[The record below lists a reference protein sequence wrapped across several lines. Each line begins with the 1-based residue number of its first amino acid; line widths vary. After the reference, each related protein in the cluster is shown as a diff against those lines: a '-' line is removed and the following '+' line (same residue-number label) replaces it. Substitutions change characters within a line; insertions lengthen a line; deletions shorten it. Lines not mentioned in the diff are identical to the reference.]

1 MIVRSCGD
9 SVRGAGW
16 QTLLAV
22 TRFEVPRPFVLERV
36 RFFPA
41 FLLRLFL
48 SQLRPSEHGETSK
61 MEMAHPLIA
70 LQMVSHLRKTPHP
83 LLKRRKGMRHPPQLP
98 PITPRGIAEMV
109 FSQCARRSTDESAR
123 ILCATRLFAERRSCR
138 DPTVTHQPIPAGT
151 FLQSPSRGTLCA
163 SRSPS
168 SVIACGSVS
177 FATSCDVFWVHRL
190 RSYPFHWARLRD
202 NSCARQ
208 LRVFCFS
215 GSSQQIF

>member
-83 LLKRRKGMRHPPQLP
+83 LLKRRVQSR
-98 PITPRGIAEMV
+98 
-109 FSQCARRSTDESAR
+109 D
-123 ILCATRLFAERRSCR
+123 ILYKTSRDILYTFA
-138 DPTVTHQPIPAGT
+138 
-151 FLQSPSRGTLCA
+151 
-163 SRSPS
+163 S
-168 SVIACGSVS
+168 SVPSGIHRPTIVDCRIPGS
-177 FATSCDVFWVHRL
+177 TSRIKV
-190 RSYPFHWARLRD
+190 A
-202 NSCARQ
+202 Q
-208 LRVFCFS
+208 
-215 GSSQQIF
+215 